1 MTFTD
6 AVYLG
11 AIVEAVLFFAAGY
24 LFRASKSPA
33 RAAAATAPA
42 HHPEVGVDELVS
54 ELEREQRMRRQ
65 HEQTIQQLQQ
75 MIGQLQ
81 VR

>member
-1 MTFTD
+1 MSFTD

-11 AIVEAVLFFAAGY
+11 AIVEAVLFFTAGY
-24 LFRASKSPA
+24 FLHASKNVG
-33 RAAAATAPA
+33 RAAAPPPTAA
-42 HHPEVGVDELVS
+42 SEVGVDELIH
-54 ELEREQRMRRQ
+54 ELEREQATRRQ

-81 VR
+81 MR

>member
-1 MTFTD
+1 MNFTD

-11 AIVEAVLFFAAGY
+11 AIVEAVLFFTAGY
-24 LFRASKSPA
+24 VLHASRTVGK
-33 RAAAATAPA
+33 APA
-42 HHPEVGVDELVS
+42 APRAPVSEVGVDELLH
-54 ELEREQRMRRQ
+54 ELEREQSTRRQ

-81 VR
+81 MR

>member
-1 MTFTD
+1 MSFTD

-24 LFRASKSPA
+24 LMHASKMVG
-33 RAAAATAPA
+33 RAPA
-42 HHPEVGVDELVS
+42 PAAQAGSEVGVDELIH
-54 ELEREQRMRRQ
+54 ELEREQATRRQ

-81 VR
+81 MR

>member
-1 MTFTD
+1 MSFTD
-6 AVYLG
+6 AVYLA
-11 AIVEAVLFFAAGY
+11 AIIE
-24 LFRASKSPA
+24 
-33 RAAAATAPA
+33 
-42 HHPEVGVDELVS
+42 GVDELVK
-54 ELEREQRMRRQ
+54 ELEREQSTRRQ

>member
-24 LFRASKSPA
+24 LLRASRAPRPVAPPA
-33 RAAAATAPA
+33 PQG
-42 HHPEVGVDELVS
+42 ELGVDELIR
-54 ELEREQRMRRQ
+54 ELEREQQTRRQ
-65 HEQTIQQLQQ
+65 HEQTIQQLQH
-75 MIGQLQ
+75 MLGQLQ

>member
-1 MTFTD
+1 MSFTD
-6 AVYLG
+6 AVYLA
-11 AIVEAVLFFAAGY
+11 AIIEAVLFFAAGY
-24 LFRASKSPA
+24 FFHSSKSSGRLPMTSPA
-33 RAAAATAPA
+33 NSS
-42 HHPEVGVDELVS
+42 ELGVDELVK
-54 ELEREQRMRRQ
+54 ELEREQSTRRQ

>member
-6 AVYLG
+6 AVYL
-11 AIVEAVLFFAAGY
+11 AALIEAVLFFAAGY
-24 LFRASKSPA
+24 MFRSS
-33 RAAAATAPA
+33 RAAVRAQAQVPNQ
-42 HHPEVGVDELVS
+42 PEVGVEELIR
-54 ELEREQRMRRQ
+54 ELEREQHTRRQ